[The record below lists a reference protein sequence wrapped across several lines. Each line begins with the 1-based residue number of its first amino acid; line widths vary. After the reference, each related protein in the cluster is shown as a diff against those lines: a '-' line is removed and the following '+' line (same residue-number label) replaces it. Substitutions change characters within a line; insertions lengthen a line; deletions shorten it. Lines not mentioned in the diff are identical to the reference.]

1 MCCTN
6 QWPAKSIC
14 FSHTSAVNTL
24 MLLIKVSATVTV
36 YRGHRWT
43 LFYLPS
49 IISLFIMCIE
59 IIRNNSMVGRRIR
72 TEVWTPAA
80 EHITLYCT
88 WHPSALT
95 TGLHGHVRRG
105 GVIYWNNNDCGGNL
119 PTDWLHTW
127 GVRVIY
133 HEADGWVIYR
143 EIDDGSV
150 AESSSHNSMQ
160 NLFRVVTDD
169 HHDFID
175 DDNSWLTEDDTSKT
189 Q

>member
-1 MCCTN
+1 
-6 QWPAKSIC
+6 
-14 FSHTSAVNTL
+14 
-24 MLLIKVSATVTV
+24 
-36 YRGHRWT
+36 
-43 LFYLPS
+43 
-49 IISLFIMCIE
+49 
-59 IIRNNSMVGRRIR
+59 
-72 TEVWTPAA
+72 
-80 EHITLYCT
+80 
-88 WHPSALT
+88 
-95 TGLHGHVRRG
+95 
-105 GVIYWNNNDCGGNL
+105 
-119 PTDWLHTW
+119 
-127 GVRVIY
+127 VRVIY